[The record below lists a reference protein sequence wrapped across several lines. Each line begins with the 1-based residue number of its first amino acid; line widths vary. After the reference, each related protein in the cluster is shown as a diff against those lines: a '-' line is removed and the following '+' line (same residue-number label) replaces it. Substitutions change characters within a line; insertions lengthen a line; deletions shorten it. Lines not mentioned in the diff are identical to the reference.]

1 MHTVP
6 QGSTCVLSTLTVP
19 HMHTV
24 PQGSTC
30 VLSTLTVSNMH
41 TVPQGSP
48 CALTALRV
56 PQGSSSI
63 LSHVWLKGFK
73 TNDTQ
78 FQKYCHE
85 KWSPSTCHFWW
96 YLFFNANVDHMLKL
110 SNPPS
115 LAAMYW
121 SQNSNDHSQRPHSAH
136 VCRYCDLTHWVA
148 KYVSQTVCLCHVFG
162 WNASRTF
169 YPV

>member
-1 MHTVP
+1 MGLKGWLWVSSSSQLRVSQGSTCVLSTLTVPHMHTVP

-19 HMHTV
+19 QMHTV

-85 KWSPSTCHFWW
+85 K
-96 YLFFNANVDHMLKL
+96 
-110 SNPPS
+110 
-115 LAAMYW
+115 
-121 SQNSNDHSQRPHSAH
+121 
-136 VCRYCDLTHWVA
+136 
-148 KYVSQTVCLCHVFG
+148 
-162 WNASRTF
+162 
-169 YPV
+169 